1 MKTLLTIGL
10 VSLVTTGSQAA
21 GLTAVTIQFDGLCD
35 TVTLTRDKALVLYA
49 TSHIIGCAA
58 KHAPS
63 SNPIPGV
70 GIVVKRNPCN
80 GCSTAKDLA
89 VTDTQPDGS
98 GLPVAY
104 ITKLEYPLVTGS
116 KWTAYAT
123 SDGKT
128 ITQVGAGTYTVK

>member
-1 MKTLLTIGL
+1 MKTLFAIAALSLL
-10 VSLVTTGSQAA
+10 VATSAQARKQQ
-21 GLTAVTIQFDGLCD
+21 VYVVQIDGTCD
-35 TVTLTRDKALVLYA
+35 TITLTNNKALVLYA
-49 TSHIIGCAA
+49 TTHIIGCVAG

-70 GIVVKRNPCN
+70 GIVVKRNP
-80 GCSTAKDLA
+80 GSSTARDLA

-104 ITKLEYPLVTGS
+104 ITKLEYPLVTGGA
-116 KWTAYAT
+116 WTAYAT

-128 ITQVGAGTYTVK
+128 IGLVAAGTYTLK

>member
-1 MKTLLTIGL
+1 MKTLLTIAALSLL
-10 VSLVTTGSQAA
+10 VATSAQARKQQ
-21 GLTAVTIQFDGLCD
+21 VYVVQIDGTCD
-35 TVTLTRDKALVLYA
+35 TITLTNNKALVLYA
-49 TSHIIGCAA
+49 STHLIGCAA

-70 GIVVKRNPCN
+70 GIIVKRNPCC
-80 GCSTAKDLA
+80 GPGRDLA

-104 ITKLEYPLVTGS
+104 ITKLEYPLVTGGA
-116 KWTAYAT
+116 WTAYAT

-128 ITQVGAGTYTVK
+128 IALMGTGTYTVK

>member
-1 MKTLLTIGL
+1 MKGPL
-10 VSLVTTGSQAA
+10 
-21 GLTAVTIQFDGLCD
+21 
-35 TVTLTRDKALVLYA
+35 TVTLLSLLVATSAQAGKQQVYVVQIDGTCDTITLTNNKALVLYA

-70 GIVVKRNPCN
+70 GIVVKRNP
-80 GCSTAKDLA
+80 GSSQARDLA

-104 ITKLEYPLVTGS
+104 ITKLEYPLVTGGG
-116 KWTAYAT
+116 WIAYAT
-123 SDGKT
+123 SDGKV
-128 ITQVGAGTYTVK
+128 ITQVGAGTYTLK

>member
-1 MKTLLTIGL
+1 MKSLLSVAAL
-10 VSLVTTGSQAA
+10 SLLAATSAQARQQ
-21 GLTAVTIQFDGLCD
+21 VFVVQIDGTCD
-35 TVTLTRDKALVLYA
+35 TITLTNNKALVLYA
-49 TSHIIGCAA
+49 TTHIIGCVAG

-70 GIVVKRNPCN
+70 GIIVKRNPCC
-80 GCSTAKDLA
+80 GHARDLA

-104 ITKLEYPLVTGS
+104 ITKLEYPLITGGA
-116 KWTAYAT
+116 WTAYAT

-128 ITQVGAGTYTVK
+128 IGLVAAGTYTLK

>member
-1 MKTLLTIGL
+1 MAALPLLAATSAQAGKQQ
-10 VSLVTTGSQAA
+10 VVT
-21 GLTAVTIQFDGLCD
+21 VQFDGLCD
-35 TVTLTRDKALVLYA
+35 TITLTHDKALVLYA
-49 TSHIIGCAA
+49 TTHIIGCVAG

-70 GIVVKRNPCN
+70 GIIVKRNPCC
-80 GCSTAKDLA
+80 GHARDLA

-104 ITKLEYPLVTGS
+104 ITKLEYPLITGGA
-116 KWTAYAT
+116 WTAYAT

-128 ITQVGAGTYTVK
+128 IAQVAAGTYTLK